1 MTPEAKVKKKVRTV
15 LEKCGAYYAMPVTG
29 GYGASGVPDFLICIK
44 GRFIAVEAKAGTNKP
59 TALQV
64 SNMKRIEDAGGLA
77 IVINEHNVDQLETIL
92 RGMSY
97 ES

>member
-1 MTPEAKVKKKVRTV
+1 MTPEAKVKKKIRTV

-64 SNMKRIEDAGGLA
+64 SNMKRIEDAGGLS

-92 RGMSY
+92 RGISY